1 MNLRR
6 LVLVLLLALS
16 AAAQEP
22 PRPDLL
28 EKAKAE
34 LRRGDRKAAL
44 ATLGELLETSP
55 SAAGYFHRGH
65 LRLDLGDAKGAVA
78 DLSESLR
85 LDPRQPTALLKRGEA
100 YALFLDEPARGL
112 EDLSRAIELDPS
124 YGAGFVYRGRVRL
137 LLGDVEGFLQDHARG
152 QDLIPSYPYG
162 ALWVAA
168 AGGPR
173 DALAKSAQGQTWPAP
188 IARFLLGTS
197 SANEL
202 RLAAK
207 QAQSES
213 ARSEHTSEAEFFIAL
228 QAEYS
233 GDLAQARAGYKR
245 VAEAK
250 TPRLTETRWARARL
264 RRMKAD

>member
-1 MNLRR
+1 MLS
-6 LVLVLLLALS
+6 LALP

-28 EKAKAE
+28 EKAQAE
-34 LRRGDRKAAL
+34 LRRGDPKTAL
-44 ATLGELLETSP
+44 ATLDELLEASP

-85 LDPRQPTALLKRGEA
+85 LDPKQPTALLKRGEA

-124 YGAGFVYRGRVRL
+124 SGAGYVYRGRVRL
-137 LLGDVEGFLQDHARG
+137 LLGDVEGFLGDHARG
-152 QDLIPSYPYG
+152 QELIPNYVYG
-162 ALWVAA
+162 SLWVAA

-173 DALAKSAQGQTWPAP
+173 DALTKFARGERWPAP

-197 SANEL
+197 SAKEL
-202 RLAAK
+202 RQAAR

-213 ARSEHTSEAEFFIAL
+213 ARNEHTSEAEFFIAL
-228 QAEYS
+228 QAEFS
-233 GDLAQARAGYKR
+233 GDLARARAGYER
-245 VAEAK
+245 VAEAR
-250 TPRLTETRWARARL
+250 TPWLTETRWARARL
-264 RRMKAD
+264 RQLKED